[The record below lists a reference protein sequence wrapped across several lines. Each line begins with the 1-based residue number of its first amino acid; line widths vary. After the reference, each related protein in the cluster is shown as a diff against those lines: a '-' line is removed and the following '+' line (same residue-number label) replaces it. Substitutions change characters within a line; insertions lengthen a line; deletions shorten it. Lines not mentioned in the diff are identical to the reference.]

1 MEESLNK
8 YSKWKWILHSTY
20 ILSVYLFINT
30 NRGSSRETSLS
41 FYNKGINAKIYI
53 TLTCLSKSKQHS
65 PNDFSTFQSVLF
77 RCSRVGVTD
86 LHTHTFKKT
95 KQ

>member
-20 ILSVYLFINT
+20 ILSVYFFINT
-30 NRGSSRETSLS
+30 NRGSSRKMSLS

-53 TLTCLSKSKQHS
+53 TLTCLSKSKQHG
-65 PNDFSTFQSVLF
+65 PNHFSTFHSVLL
-77 RCSRVGVTD
+77 R
-86 LHTHTFKKT
+86 
-95 KQ
+95 